1 MDMQA
6 VSSSQIEAI
15 GFDPSTRVMAVKFKG
30 KNPAV
35 YLYDGV
41 TLELYRNCLAAPSK
55 GKFLSEFV
63 KPKYKGRRVAA

>member
-15 GFDPSTRVMAVKFKG
+15 GFDNHTRVMAVKFKG
-30 KNPAV
+30 KNPSV

-41 TLELYRNCLAAPSK
+41 TLELYRHFLDAPSK
-55 GKFLSEFV
+55 GKFLAEYV
-63 KPKYKGRRVAA
+63 KPKYHGRKVAT